1 MRVIILSYLLYL
13 FITGVLIFSK
23 SKDVSNS
30 YKVNSS
36 VENFYSDEIGPDRTI
51 LINDPLES
59 GVARIKIIENAKE
72 SLDISYFSIEK
83 GESPDLFFGALLE
96 AADRGVQVNIIL
108 DGIFH
113 GIKRDLEDVIHV
125 FAFHP
130 NINLKFY
137 EPLNLFK
144 PWTLNNR
151 LHDKY
156 IIADNKIVII
166 GGRNIGDKYF
176 APEWYND
183 KVTHDR
189 DIVIMNT
196 DENDHSSVL
205 YQLKDYFDL
214 IWNNEYAKPTEKR
227 DSIIRYNKAIKK
239 GDYLRKKARMTKKE
253 NLHLFGEELDLMAL
267 SSPTNKITLI
277 HNQIER
283 FSKEPWIWYEI
294 SELIKASK
302 ESIFIQSPYIVP
314 TKKMISTFVDQKQNK
329 DIQVSILTNSLYSTP
344 NPPAYSGYINHR
356 KSIVDAGINVF
367 EIQSEDSIHAKSFV
381 IDNDLLLIGSF
392 NLDSRSVN
400 LSTESMVVVHSL
412 ESVERFEEGIQEY
425 MDQSLLV
432 SSEYNYMPK
441 EGVVEKEAPLIKRIV
456 INFLSYITRWFEF
469 LL

>member
-1 MRVIILSYLLYL
+1 M
-13 FITGVLIFSK
+13 
-23 SKDVSNS
+23 
-30 YKVNSS
+30 
-36 VENFYSDEIGPDRTI
+36 
-51 LINDPLES
+51 
-59 GVARIKIIENAKE
+59 ARIQIIENAKE
-72 SLDISYFSIEK
+72 SLNISYFSIEK

-108 DGIFH
+108 DGIFN
-113 GIKRDLEDVIHV
+113 GIENDLQDVIHV

-156 IIADNKIVII
+156 IIADNKVVII

-196 DENDHSSVL
+196 DESNSNSVL
-205 YQLKDYFDL
+205 YQFTDYFNL
-214 IWNNEYAKPTEKR
+214 IWNHEYTKPTEKR
-227 DSIIRYNKAIKK
+227 ISIIRYNKAIKK

-267 SSPTNKITLI
+267 SSPTNKVTLI
-277 HNQIER
+277 HNPIER

-294 SELIKASK
+294 SELIKSSNK
-302 ESIFIQSPYIVP
+302 SVFIQSPYIVP
-314 TKKMISTFVDQKQNK
+314 TKKMISTFLDQKQNK
-329 DIQVSILTNSLYSTP
+329 DIQVSMLTNSLYSTP

-356 KSIVDAGINVF
+356 KDIVDAGVNIF

-381 IDNDLLLIGSF
+381 IDDDLLLVGSF
-392 NLDSRSVN
+392 NLDSRSAN

-412 ESVERFEEGIQEY
+412 ESVERFEEGILEY

-432 SSEYNYMPK
+432 SPEYGYIPK
-441 EGVVEKEAPLIKRIV
+441 DGVVEKEVPLIKRIL
-456 INFLSYITRWFEF
+456 INSLSYITRWFDF

>member
-36 VENFYSDEIGPDRTI
+36 VKNFYSDEIGPDRTI

-113 GIKRDLEDVIHV
+113 GIKKDLEDVIHV

-214 IWNNEYAKPTEKR
+214 IWNNEYAKPTEK
-227 DSIIRYNKAIKK
+227 KT
-239 GDYLRKKARMTKKE
+239 DYAAKT
-253 NLHLFGEELDLMAL
+253 EE
-267 SSPTNKITLI
+267 
-277 HNQIER
+277 
-283 FSKEPWIWYEI
+283 
-294 SELIKASK
+294 
-302 ESIFIQSPYIVP
+302 
-314 TKKMISTFVDQKQNK
+314 
-329 DIQVSILTNSLYSTP
+329 
-344 NPPAYSGYINHR
+344 
-356 KSIVDAGINVF
+356 
-367 EIQSEDSIHAKSFV
+367 
-381 IDNDLLLIGSF
+381 
-392 NLDSRSVN
+392 
-400 LSTESMVVVHSL
+400 
-412 ESVERFEEGIQEY
+412 
-425 MDQSLLV
+425 
-432 SSEYNYMPK
+432 
-441 EGVVEKEAPLIKRIV
+441 
-456 INFLSYITRWFEF
+456 
-469 LL
+469 